1 MNVKQGFMPIIV
13 GIILAVAM
21 GVVVYVN
28 KEPYQVPAMPEQV
41 TGTDTAA
48 PGTVSQGTT
57 PTKPVSGSYNDD
69 DSDDEDDDD
78 YQAPPRTTPTQPAPA
93 PVPAPTPAPTPTP
106 TPTPAPSGITLAQ
119 IAQHNSD
126 ASCWS
131 AISGNV
137 YDLTSWIPNH
147 PGGENTIRRI
157 CGKDG
162 SSDYSRQHGRSSRV
176 AGILVGFKIGTL
188 AQ

>member
-28 KEPYQVPAMPEQV
+28 KEPYQLPAMPEQV

-57 PTKPVSGSYNDD
+57 LTKPVSGSYDDD
-69 DSDDEDDDD
+69 DSDDEDDEDDDDD
-78 YQAPPRTTPTQPAPA
+78 YSPPRTTPTPTPTQPAPA
-93 PVPAPTPAPTPTP
+93 P
-106 TPTPAPSGITLAQ
+106 APSGITLTQ